1 MCAANA
7 VVPRDCMYIH
17 RRERTCVDTC
27 VSGDAV
33 IDVAAHPTFLL
44 ASPMRSLFL
53 CLFFSFSLFLSFFP
67 SLFFST
73 LVFFTRILARKRAAT
88 REQELESGMQLTA
101 REQLLFWQRFLQCHR
116 DENNSQD
123 NYCRASFI
131 LRHHS
136 PSFRISSETCV
147 LYRQRVPC
155 LDAAET
161 LVFLYSSENY
171 DGSCGE
177 TGKRDVDVI
186 AILRTKLF
194 FFRKDKRNLNFSS
207 DANVHENI
215 IA

>member
-7 VVPRDCMYIH
+7 VVPRDYMYIR

-53 CLFFSFSLFLSFFP
+53 CLCLSLLFFFSLSFILSL
-67 SLFFST
+67 SLFFLLSSFSR
-73 LVFFTRILARKRAAT
+73 VLARKRAAT

-155 LDAAET
+155 LDATERRSCFYTPAKIMTGVGEKQGREMSM
-161 LVFLYSSENY
+161 SSRFYEQ
-171 DGSCGE
+171 
-177 TGKRDVDVI
+177 
-186 AILRTKLF
+186 
-194 FFRKDKRNLNFSS
+194 NFSFF
-207 DANVHENI
+207 AKIREI
-215 IA
+215 